1 MKYIISKNSF
11 ESIAVLD
18 ITLNKELYGFP
29 VQDEALFL
37 EVLNIG
43 ILDAIQSGK
52 LKVLIERY
60 L

>member
-11 ESIAVLD
+11 ESIVVLD

-52 LKVLIERY
+52 LKV
-60 L
+60 

>member
-11 ESIAVLD
+11 ESIVVLD

-29 VQDEALFL
+29 VQDEAFFL

-43 ILDAIQSGK
+43 ILGAIQSGK
-52 LKVLIERY
+52 LEVLIERS